1 MRSTLQ
7 IKGHPVH
14 PILIVF
20 PFGFL
25 TAAVFFDLGAWALSR
40 GNWSVTAYH
49 MNVAGIVA
57 GLAAGASGMVDYLF
71 SVPPKSSAKKRA
83 TFHMIANVSALV
95 LYTIALM
102 FRGDDGSA
110 GIQTI
115 LPELFGFAL
124 LNIGGWLGGTLVYRN
139 QIGVDHR
146 YAEAGKWKEESF
158 TINGSEWLEVARSD
172 ELDISQMKLLKVGGR
187 RVVLAR
193 TEEGY
198 TAFDDHCTHKGG
210 SLADGTLVCGTV
222 QCPWHGS
229 QFNAHTGD
237 VVSGPAKEGIQ
248 CYEVEE
254 REGAIYLRTLPL
266 GGAQA
271 QGKSAELH
279 H

>member
-25 TAAVFFDLGAWALSR
+25 TATVFFDIGAWVLSR
-40 GNWSVTAYH
+40 GTWSVTAYH
-49 MNVAGIVA
+49 MNVAGILA

-71 SVPPKSSAKKRA
+71 SVPPESSAKKRA
-83 TFHMIANVSALV
+83 TFHMFANVAALV
-95 LYTIALM
+95 LFTIALM
-102 FRGDDGSA
+102 FRADDGSA
-110 GIQTI
+110 GIQTMV
-115 LPELFGFAL
+115 PELFGFTL
-124 LNIGGWLGGTLVYRN
+124 LTIGGWLGGTLVYRN

-158 TINGSEWLEVARSD
+158 ALNGSEWIEVARSD
-172 ELDISQMKLLKVGGR
+172 ELEISQMKLLKVGGR
-187 RVVLAR
+187 RLVLAR

-229 QFNAHTGD
+229 QFNTHTGD
-237 VVSGPAKEGIQ
+237 VVTGPAKEGIQ

-254 REGAIYLRTLPL
+254 REGAIFLRTLPL
-266 GGAQA
+266 AGSHSKGR
-271 QGKSAELH
+271 SAELH